1 MVEIKPWQAGLQEL
15 LRTATQAPAS
25 VIEWK
30 RNRPYLAAVPNDIW
44 LLCILH
50 EQSLKL
56 QRSKGIQFED
66 VIVAG
71 PFLSGCLSIRD
82 ILISRATP

>member
-1 MVEIKPWQAGLQEL
+1 
-15 LRTATQAPAS
+15 
-25 VIEWK
+25 
-30 RNRPYLAAVPNDIW
+30 VPDDIW

-82 ILISRATP
+82 ILISRATT

>member
-1 MVEIKPWQAGLQEL
+1 
-15 LRTATQAPAS
+15 